1 MVESLDKDMASQTI
15 EDGLKYTIS
24 KTQENVQL
32 VKAFQINWNPEEGE
46 VLQAYIH
53 GQTEKGSGMG
63 RIGTLIHLASTP
75 SLGDVT
81 ALDTMASQLTK
92 HIAAMKPA
100 YLKENDIPDSVRQ
113 EILDG
118 ENGKKALKKYIK
130 RDVLW
135 EQELATAE
143 KAETVGKFF
152 KTKSRDLKTTI
163 NVENWALFVIE

>member
-1 MVESLDKDMASQTI
+1 MSSQTI

-24 KTQENVQL
+24 RTQENIQL
-32 VKAFQINWNPEEGE
+32 VKAFQTNWNPEQGE

-63 RIGTLIHLASTP
+63 RIGTLIHLTTTP
-75 SLGDVT
+75 AISDLPE
-81 ALDTMASQLTK
+81 LDTMASQLTK

-100 YLKENDIPDSVRQ
+100 YLKENDIPDSVKQ

-143 KAETVGKFF
+143 KSETVGKFF

-163 NVENWALFVIE
+163 TVENWALFVIE

>member
-1 MVESLDKDMASQTI
+1 
-15 EDGLKYTIS
+15 
-24 KTQENVQL
+24 
-32 VKAFQINWNPEEGE
+32 
-46 VLQAYIH
+46 
-53 GQTEKGSGMG
+53 MG
-63 RIGTLIHLASTP
+63 RIGTLVHLNTDPA
-75 SLGDVT
+75 LGDIT
-81 ALDTMASQLTK
+81 QLDHMASQLTK

-100 YLKENDIPDSVRQ
+100 YMKENDIPDSVKQ

-143 KAETVGKFF
+143 KSETVGKFF
-152 KTKSRDLKTTI
+152 KMKSRDLKTTI